1 MYNLCEIFS
10 LKVLMQEILFCLA
23 FPPPDSS
30 LPSSPSLP
38 PFASSPLL
46 PIYHLLFTSSL
57 SLSPLPPLFSP
68 LSLVISFPSTSS
80 PPPFF
85 FSSFSCNFLHFHL
98 LSSLCLL
105 PTGFSLGL
113 YERIRGTY
121 LDLDQS
127 WVEWNHDD
135 YVEVGGSSVITIHVR
150 KVENFPSCQEGWIL
164 GARQIVAAFSLF
176 LASFPVLSRPWNE
189 ASLFPYWNWD
199 SATSFNVVTWG
210 SKYKSKFSKP
220 EHLTFNSYNV
230 QLATSVYTVDWENFV
245 VKIIILRSRPTAKIK
260 HAKNKLHSDDQWI
273 SLCASPHSPR

>member
-10 LKVLMQEILFCLA
+10 LQVLMHEILFCPA

-30 LPSSPSLP
+30 PPSSSLP
-38 PFASSPLL
+38 PFTLL

-57 SLSPLPPLFSP
+57 SLFSSPSFFSSFP
-68 LSLVISFPSTSS
+68 CNFLSSPSTSS
-80 PPPFF
+80 PPRSF

-135 YVEVGGSSVITIHVR
+135 YVEVGGSSVITIHVG
-150 KVENFPSCQEGWIL
+150 KVENFP
-164 GARQIVAAFSLF
+164 F
-176 LASFPVLSRPWNE
+176 LSGRVNPW
-189 ASLFPYWNWD
+189 
-199 SATSFNVVTWG
+199 
-210 SKYKSKFSKP
+210 
-220 EHLTFNSYNV
+220 
-230 QLATSVYTVDWENFV
+230 
-245 VKIIILRSRPTAKIK
+245 
-260 HAKNKLHSDDQWI
+260 
-273 SLCASPHSPR
+273 C